1 MSEGNAIPSQL
12 RRRVDE
18 WRSRLIDLSK
28 RNQLLNYRKNKS
40 STLEFRRQELDQ
52 IHERLAGGSAVW
64 KVFVPQISE
73 ALEVE
78 QLALLPEEE
87 RPEQLALLSGAETLL
102 QPNADELVSGES
114 DPAALKK
121 ILTNLY
127 RKSREEYQERGVH
140 VLHLG
145 LGMLQ
150 WSDPLSNAKA
160 DAFSSPLLLCP
171 VTMNRESG
179 DKPFEISLAEEEL
192 ILNPALAVK
201 LRNDYQMEL
210 PDMAEEDS
218 DTPVADY
225 LEAVRQWLPQE
236 EWSVDPFAVLG
247 MFSFEKLGM
256 YHDLERNLE
265 HLAGNPA
272 ILGLAGVS
280 REGLE
285 GGDVSELPLD
295 EYQKPEET
303 YQILD
308 ADSSQQQCIQ
318 AVLQGKSLVLQGPP
332 GTGKSQTIANI
343 IAEFLARKKTVLFV
357 SEKMAALEV
366 VYKRLSDRSLG
377 HYCLELHSRKANK
390 KEVLA
395 ELKEAAEQS
404 PQSQVS
410 PNEADYQQLQ
420 RLRGELND
428 YVAALHED
436 RPELGR
442 SAYEVM
448 AEVAKYVNAPLLTLD
463 VETERLTNDNFQ
475 KWRTDMLSLSQVW
488 NIVEEGDAFP
498 WRGAAEE
505 VFRTEVREK
514 WLKLL
519 HGLQQTL
526 NDLRAGANEYS
537 QKTGLP
543 LPVTLEDVKWLIQV
557 AGLIDQGVV
566 PAAIWLTTDGMADI
580 VKEAERYG
588 ECSRQYWQ
596 EKTDIEKVVKP
607 AYFDVAENFEEQLR
621 QEWAT
626 VQTLLPR
633 LETAGGTYRQLYRRL
648 ADFVTALPG
657 QVAECRQYLA
667 GLDQAFETKWEAAK
681 AQELFRLADIA
692 SYCFAEIKP
701 EKSWL
706 DSQRHKEVTA
716 LVAEV
721 KPLYEEYNERRKDL
735 LSRYEESIFA
745 VNAVRLLENFNHWSY
760 QGVVK
765 FLNPGYYAAKKE
777 IIRCTKDFRM
787 PEDVIRDLLSVRAVQ
802 NLEEKLTGRREE
814 SKERMGSYFH
824 EAATRFDEVEEA
836 LENAAQ
842 LIRLNEGELFGAKLA
857 GYLSTEAALP
867 KSYQGGVE
875 ALLRQH
881 TAWKQE
887 LQSLRECVTEEN
899 WLGNGL
905 PFWQVP
911 FGELEAWCK
920 EREPKLQSAGVLLD
934 DLLQRYE
941 QAPGSVEQL
950 LQDLER
956 LRRLRA
962 IQKEIQQE
970 EERLQRNFGHRF
982 AGIDTQWD
990 EVKEAIKWT
999 LQLRLLLAGDKMSPG
1014 VISYLSNLERSP
1026 EDEATKLQK
1035 NMDSFN
1041 FYFEE
1046 QFSNQFEDGWPVVN
1060 GESRMEQVELKELSG
1075 FFRLLEERI
1084 DELDAWVE
1092 YEQIKKRLHG
1102 EGLQRFL
1109 AQVEE
1114 EVPEAELVVDS
1125 FARAFYQAQV
1135 NGLFVSEPRL
1145 SQFRGRNHQRV
1156 IEEFRELDRKLIA
1169 QAPLP
1174 IIEACNQNKPTGH
1187 SLISANSAEI
1197 NVLRTE
1203 ADKKRRHMPLMKLF
1217 QKIPNLLLRLKPCL
1231 MMSPL
1236 SVSQYIHPDCFSFD
1250 LVIFDEASQIFTEDA
1265 VVAMYRGKQVVIA
1278 GDSKQMP
1285 PTNFFRAAESDEGEY
1300 DEEEEDHVSSAD
1312 FSSVLDE
1319 CGPIFPMSML
1329 RWHYRSKHESLIAFS
1344 NHQFYGSKLVTFPSA
1359 TQKCEHLG
1367 IQFEYV
1373 DNGIYERGGKKI
1385 NPIEAQRV
1393 AEIVIRNFRQCPKK
1407 SMGVVAFSQAQM
1419 MAIQDV
1425 LELKR
1430 QQDPSLE
1437 PLFKENRLDGFFCKN
1452 LENVQGDERD
1462 IIIFSVGY
1470 GKDAQGKLSMNFGPL
1485 NKDGGE
1491 RRLNVAVTRAREKV
1505 VLVSSIRAGD
1515 MNVTG
1520 TKSAGVL
1527 NLYHYLRFAEL
1538 GEAALALT
1546 GPGGLEDTD
1555 SPFEDDVIEVIRQCG
1570 YLAVPQV
1577 GCSGYRIDVGVA
1589 HPSEPGRFILGVE
1602 CDGKTY
1608 HSAPT
1613 ARDRDRLRQQ
1623 VLEVLGW
1630 RFHRIWSPDW
1640 FQRREVEIERLK
1652 AALEEATN
1660 APATEKRT
1668 EGIKKYDFDVS
1679 LQPVE
1684 DNLED
1689 SPLLTGTEGYQVFT
1703 VGGVSQQCDFYQP
1716 EARGS
1721 HLHNVVKLA
1730 KQEGPIH
1737 MDIVA
1742 KRLADAWELA
1752 RVGAKIRRTVESVC
1766 YEAQDRGMI
1775 QERNGFLWPVPIP
1788 QDIVVRV
1795 PVEGRPE
1802 SQRKIEHIP
1811 SEEIYRAMQL
1821 VAEEA
1826 IGISRENLI
1835 QETARLF
1842 GFQRS
1847 GENVHSRL
1855 EECLEVCLEQ
1865 QKMVMTGENITLG

>member
-1 MSEGNAIPSQL
+1 MPEENTIPIQL

-18 WRSRLIDLSK
+18 WRGRLIDLSK
-28 RNQLLNYRKNKS
+28 RNQLINYRKKKS
-40 STLEFRRQELDQ
+40 STLEFHEQELDQ
-52 IHERLAGGSAVW
+52 IHERLVNGGVGW
-64 KVFVPQISE
+64 KVFVPQP
-73 ALEVE
+73 LEDLDTIKLE
-78 QLALLPEEE
+78 LLPEEE
-87 RPEQLALLSGAETLL
+87 NSEQIKILSGLETML
-102 QPNADELVSGES
+102 QPNADELVSSERE
-114 DPAALKK
+114 PATLKK

-145 LGMLQ
+145 MGLLH
-150 WSDPLSNAKA
+150 WSDPASNAKA
-160 DAFSSPLLLCP
+160 DVFSSPLLLCP
-171 VTMNRESG
+171 VILNRESS
-179 DKPFEISLAEEEL
+179 DKPFELSLAEEEL
-192 ILNPALAVK
+192 ILNPALVEK
-201 LRNDYQMEL
+201 LRNDYQLEL
-210 PDMAEEDS
+210 PNMAEEDS
-218 DTPVADY
+218 ETPVADY
-225 LEAVRQWLPQE
+225 LEAAQQWLPQE
-236 EWSVDPFAVLG
+236 DWSVEAIAVLG
-247 MFSFEKLGM
+247 MFSFEKMGM
-256 YHDLERNLE
+256 YHDLEHNLKY
-265 HLAGNPA
+265 LAENPA
-272 ILGLAGVS
+272 ILGLAGIS

-285 GGDVSELPLD
+285 GGDISEVQLD

-318 AVLQGKSLVLQGPP
+318 AVLKGKNLVLQGPP

-343 IAEFLARKKTVLFV
+343 IGEFLARKKTVLFV

-366 VYKRLSDRSLG
+366 VYKRLSDRDLG

-395 ELKEAAEQS
+395 ELKEATEQS
-404 PQSQVS
+404 PQSNIS

-420 RLRGELND
+420 RLRRELND
-428 YVAALHED
+428 YVVALHED

-442 SAYEVM
+442 SAYQIM
-448 AEVAKYVNAPLLTLD
+448 AEVAKHVNSPLLTLD
-463 VETERLTNDNFQ
+463 IEAERLTNDNFQ
-475 KWRTDMLSLSQVW
+475 LWRIDMQALSQVW
-488 NIVEEGDAFP
+488 NIVEEGNSFP
-498 WRGAAEE
+498 WRGAREE
-505 VFRTEVREK
+505 VFRTEEREK

-519 HGLQQTL
+519 RGLQQAL
-526 NDLRAGANEYS
+526 INLRDGVNEYG

-543 LPVTLEDVKWLIQV
+543 LPVTLEDVNWMIQV
-557 AGLIDQGVV
+557 AKLIDQGVV
-566 PAAIWLTTDGMADI
+566 PAALWLTTDGMTDI
-580 VKEAERYG
+580 IKEAERYG
-588 ECSRQYWQ
+588 ECSRLYWQ
-596 EKTDIEKVVKP
+596 EKIEIEKVVKTT
-607 AYFDVAENFEEQLR
+607 YFALPDDFEEQLLH
-621 QEWAT
+621 EWA
-626 VQTLLPR
+626 VVKNLLPK
-633 LETAGGTYRQLYRRL
+633 LEPAGEAYLQLYRRL
-648 ADFVTALPG
+648 SDFVTALPV
-657 QVAECRQYLA
+657 QVTECQQYLI
-667 GLDQAFETKWEAAK
+667 GITQELETNWNAKK
-681 AQELFRLADIA
+681 AQELFRLADIVNC
-692 SYCFAEIKP
+692 CFAEIKP

-706 DSQRHKEVTA
+706 NIPRYKEVVA

-721 KPLYEEYNERRKDL
+721 KPLYEEYNERRKEL
-735 LSRYEESIFA
+735 LTRYEESIFSVDA
-745 VNAVRLLENFNHWSY
+745 IRLLESFNHWSY
-760 QGVVK
+760 QGVMK
-765 FLNPGYYAAKKE
+765 IFNPGYYAAKKE

-787 PEDVIRDLLSVRAVQ
+787 PENVIRDLLSVRAVQ
-802 NLEEKLTGRREE
+802 SLEEKLIKRREE
-814 SKERMGSYFH
+814 SKAFLGSYFQ
-824 EAATRFDEVEEA
+824 EADTRFDEVEEA
-836 LENAAQ
+836 LEKTAQ
-842 LIRLNEGELFGAKLA
+842 LIRLNEGEPFGVKLA
-857 GYLSTEAALP
+857 GYLSTEATLS
-867 KSYQGGVE
+867 KSYQGAVE
-875 ALLRQH
+875 ALLRQR
-881 TAWKQE
+881 TAWEQD
-887 LQSLRECVTEEN
+887 LQGLRECVAEEN
-899 WLGNGL
+899 WLGNGI

-911 FGELEAWCK
+911 FEELEAWCK
-920 EREPKLQSAGVLLD
+920 EREPKLQSVAVLMTKV
-934 DLLQRYE
+934 LQCYE
-941 QAPGSVEQL
+941 QVPMNVDQL
-950 LQDLER
+950 LQDLEQ
-956 LRRLRA
+956 LRGLRD

-970 EERLQRNFGHRF
+970 EKRLQRDFGHRF
-982 AGIDTQWD
+982 TGINTQWE

-999 LQLRLLLAGDKMSPG
+999 LQLRILLVGDKMSSE
-1014 VISYLSNLERSP
+1014 VISYLSNLQRSP

-1035 NMDSFN
+1035 DLNSFR
-1041 FYFEE
+1041 FYFDE
-1046 QFSNQFEDGWPVVN
+1046 QFCNQFESGWPIVN
-1060 GESRMEQVELKELSG
+1060 GESRMEQVEMKELAS
-1075 FFRLLEERI
+1075 FFHSLEERI

-1092 YEQIKKRLHG
+1092 YTQIKRRLHG
-1102 EGLQRFL
+1102 DGLQSFL
-1109 AQVEE
+1109 AQVEA
-1114 EVPEAELVVDS
+1114 EVPKAELVVDS
-1125 FARAFYQAQV
+1125 FARAFYQSQV
-1135 NGLFVSEPRL
+1135 NELFSSESRL

-1156 IEEFRELDRKLIA
+1156 IAEFRELDRKLIA
-1169 QAPLP
+1169 QAPLS
-1174 IIEACNQNKPTGH
+1174 IIETCNQNKPTGH
-1187 SLISANSAEI
+1187 SLIGSNSAEI

-1285 PTNFFRAAESDEGEY
+1285 PTNFFRAAETDDGEY
-1300 DEEEEDHVSSAD
+1300 DDDEHVSSAD

-1319 CGPIFPMSML
+1319 CGPIFPSSML

-1359 TQKCEHLG
+1359 VQNCEDLG

-1373 DNGIYERGGKKI
+1373 ENGIYERGGKKI
-1385 NPIEAQRV
+1385 NPVEAQRV
-1393 AEIVIRNFRQCPKK
+1393 AEIVIRNFYQCPNK

-1470 GKDAQGKLSMNFGPL
+1470 GRDAQGKISMNFGPL

-1491 RRLNVAVTRAREKV
+1491 RRLNVAITRAREKV

-1520 TKSAGVL
+1520 TQSAGVL
-1527 NLYHYLRFAEL
+1527 NLYQYLRFAEM
-1538 GEAALALT
+1538 GESALELT

-1555 SPFEDDVIEVIRQCG
+1555 SPFEDDVIQVIRQCG

-1623 VLEVLGW
+1623 VLEGLGW

-1640 FQRREVEIERLK
+1640 FQRREAEIERLK
-1652 AALEEATN
+1652 VALEDATN
-1660 APATEKRT
+1660 TPVVEKRD
-1668 EGIKKYDFDVS
+1668 EGIKKYDFDIS
-1679 LQPVE
+1679 FQPIE
-1684 DNLED
+1684 ENLKDN
-1689 SPLLTGTEGYQVFT
+1689 PLLVGTEAYQAFT
-1703 VGGVSQQCDFYQP
+1703 VGGVKQQGDFYQA
-1716 EARGS
+1716 EARES
-1721 HLHNVVKLA
+1721 HIHNVVKLA

-1737 MDIVA
+1737 IDVVA
-1742 KRLADAWELA
+1742 KRLADAWDLA

-1766 YEAQDRGMI
+1766 ESAQEQGLI
-1775 QERNGFLWPVPIP
+1775 QERNGFLWTVPLP
-1788 QDIVVRV
+1788 EDIVVRV
-1795 PVEGRPE
+1795 PVEGHSE
-1802 SQRKIEHIP
+1802 TQRKIEYIP
-1811 SEEIYRAMQL
+1811 EEEIYRAMQL

-1826 IGISRENLI
+1826 VGISSENLL

-1855 EECLEVCLEQ
+1855 EECLEICLEQ
-1865 QKMVMTGENITLG
+1865 QMLVMRGENITSAP